1 MNLSDV
7 EALENFLNTPSWR
20 DLINS
25 FWRNEPIQN
34 ICSLTVYPFDLTKVI
49 PFGIDG
55 TIHINNQDT
64 EVHGIFARSALSLA
78 RITLCNKQII
88 PYFNNFLDYAPYT
101 RIEVFIPFLGIIE
114 LSTSEF
120 MGKVLRIDYVFD
132 FNSGMA
138 SVYIMADEVIKITK
152 MAQVGQQIPIG
163 SSNQRTMFQSL
174 MQGIGGLGISAA
186 APLAM
191 PRRTFSAQMGHIG
204 GMAIDDVKSTVN
216 TISNMQMET
225 TVRGDLT
232 NAFLSY
238 YAPNNVYIIYTRPTI
253 QEPSTYK
260 SLIGKP
266 SLMSKKLNQCFGFTR
281 INSIHLENFDSAL
294 TEELTEIENLLQ
306 QGIILEKE
314 DSIKLTTPIL
324 TDLSTTDICKF
335 SFPND
340 SRAYAYRVY
349 VDGVEM
355 GYPLNWSATL
365 EGDVYTV
372 TMNNNSFPDYK
383 TYSITVQAYARQGT
397 IYKDSEVSAPI
408 TFTKAASGYTVYIS
422 DSFVWADANP
432 PEDVPTIHF
441 VYSDGTSASVS
452 CNSLAASY
460 SNVKSFTV
468 SGESIQDITYTE
480 KGTSHTVGTGMTL
493 TADITITRIEI
504 YCLAGDT
511 LITMADGTERR
522 IDSLAVGDEVL
533 SYNPVTMELE
543 ADRITYSDAG
553 ANKTYNYYD
562 IWEFSD
568 GRILK
573 TVHRHRL
580 YNVESQG
587 MVNMDEWQLGEHALT
602 RDGCAALVKHTH
614 VSETVN
620 HYTIFTGNQ
629 NYFANGLLAG
639 NKYTPD
645 MELCS
650 LCG

>member
-1 MNLSDV
+1 MSTNVNTPNYRYSPYTKFNSGYIMNLSDV
-7 EALENFLNTPSWR
+7 EALENFLNTPSWG

-64 EVHGIFARSALSLA
+64 KVHGIFARSALSLA

-266 SLMSKKLNQCFGFTR
+266 SLMSKKLNQCFGFTQ

-294 TEELTEIENLLQ
+294 TEELTEIENLLT

-365 EGDVYTV
+365 EDDVYTVTMNNNSFPDCKTYSITVQAYARQGTIYKDSDISSPLSWTKSKIKLTTPILTDLSTTDICKFSFPNDSRAYAYRVYVDGVEMGYPLNWSATLEDAVYTV

-383 TYSITVQAYARQGT
+383 TYSITVQAYSNNEQYENSD
-397 IYKDSEVSAPI
+397 ISSPLSW
-408 TFTKAASGYTVYIS
+408 TKATSTVTVTLNSAGIL
-422 DSFVWADANP
+422 DDAEPDYNEYMNVGNNP
-432 PEDVPTIHF
+432 
-441 VYSDGTSASVS
+441 
-452 CNSLAASY
+452 
-460 SNVKSFTV
+460 K
-468 SGESIQDITYTE
+468 
-480 KGTSHTVGTGMTL
+480 
-493 TADITITRIEI
+493 
-504 YCLAGDT
+504 
-511 LITMADGTERR
+511 
-522 IDSLAVGDEVL
+522 
-533 SYNPVTMELE
+533 
-543 ADRITYSDAG
+543 
-553 ANKTYNYYD
+553 
-562 IWEFSD
+562 
-568 GRILK
+568 
-573 TVHRHRL
+573 
-580 YNVESQG
+580 
-587 MVNMDEWQLGEHALT
+587 
-602 RDGCAALVKHTH
+602 
-614 VSETVN
+614 
-620 HYTIFTGNQ
+620 
-629 NYFANGLLAG
+629 
-639 NKYTPD
+639 
-645 MELCS
+645 
-650 LCG
+650 

>member
-1 MNLSDV
+1 MSTNISFPHYSYAPYTKFNNAY
-7 EALENFLNTPSWR
+7 ALTSTEVTAFESYLNTPTWG

-25 FWRNEPIQN
+25 LWRNEPIQN
-34 ICSLTVYPFDLTKVI
+34 VCSLTIYPFDIANVTPDVMVDSNI
-49 PFGIDG
+49 Y
-55 TIHINNQDT
+55 INNKDT
-64 EVHGIFARSALSLA
+64 GIASKLISNGLVLA
-78 RITLCNKQII
+78 RVNICNKQII

-174 MQGIGGLGISAA
+174 LQGIGGLGTSAA
-186 APLAM
+186 APFVM
-191 PRRTFSAQMGHIG
+191 PRSTFSAQMRHIG

-238 YAPNNVYIIYTRPTI
+238 YTPNNVYIIYTRPTI

-266 SLMSKKLNQCFGFTR
+266 SLMSKKLNQCFGFTQ

-294 TEELTEIENLLQ
+294 TEELTEIENLLT

-314 DSIKLTTPIL
+314 DSIELTTPILTDLSTTDICKFSFPNDSRAYAYRVYVDGVEMGYPLNWSATLEDDVYTVTMNNNSFPDYKTYSITVQAYARQGTIYKDSDISSPLSWTKSKIKLTTPIL

-365 EGDVYTV
+365 ENDVYTV

-383 TYSITVQAYARQGT
+383 TYSITVQAYSNNEQYENSDISSPLSWTKATSTVTVTLNSAGILDDAEPDYNEYMNVGNNYPTRSSYEYRGAYSNKSYALNSSGEQVTSIQVPSGT
-397 IYKDSEVSAPI
+397 ILYMARISPDDYIVYRHTETISSD
-408 TFTKAASGYTVYIS
+408 TTVTLY
-422 DSFVWADANP
+422 
-432 PEDVPTIHF
+432 
-441 VYSDGTSASVS
+441 Y
-452 CNSLAASY
+452 NSKPS
-460 SNVKSFTV
+460 
-468 SGESIQDITYTE
+468 
-480 KGTSHTVGTGMTL
+480 
-493 TADITITRIEI
+493 
-504 YCLAGDT
+504 
-511 LITMADGTERR
+511 
-522 IDSLAVGDEVL
+522 
-533 SYNPVTMELE
+533 
-543 ADRITYSDAG
+543 
-553 ANKTYNYYD
+553 
-562 IWEFSD
+562 
-568 GRILK
+568 
-573 TVHRHRL
+573 
-580 YNVESQG
+580 
-587 MVNMDEWQLGEHALT
+587 
-602 RDGCAALVKHTH
+602 
-614 VSETVN
+614 
-620 HYTIFTGNQ
+620 
-629 NYFANGLLAG
+629 
-639 NKYTPD
+639 
-645 MELCS
+645 
-650 LCG
+650 

>member
-1 MNLSDV
+1 MSTNISFPHYSYAPYTKFNNAY
-7 EALENFLNTPSWR
+7 ALTSTEVTDFENYLNTPTWG

-25 FWRNEPIQN
+25 LWRNEPIQN
-34 ICSLTVYPFDLTKVI
+34 VCSLTIYPFDITNVTPDVMVDSNI
-49 PFGIDG
+49 Y
-55 TIHINNQDT
+55 INNNDT
-64 EVHGIFARSALSLA
+64 GIASKLISNGLVLA
-78 RITLCNKQII
+78 RVNICNKQII

-174 MQGIGGLGISAA
+174 LQGIGGLGISAA
-186 APLAM
+186 APFVM
-191 PRRTFSAQMGHIG
+191 PRSTFSAQMRHIG

-216 TISNMQMET
+216 TLSNMQMET

-266 SLMSKKLNQCFGFTR
+266 SLTSKKLNQCFGFTQ

-294 TEELTEIENLLQ
+294 TEELTEIENLLT

-314 DSIKLTTPIL
+314 DSIELTTPILTDLSTTDICKFSFPNDSRAYAYRVYVDGVEMGYPLNWSATLENDVYTVTMNNNSFPDYKTYSITVQAYARQGTIYKDSDISSPLSWTKSKIKLTTPIL

-365 EGDVYTV
+365 ENDVYTV

-383 TYSITVQAYARQGT
+383 TYSITVQAYSNNEQYENSDISSPLSWTKATSTVTVTLNSAGILDDAEPDYNEYMNVGNNYPTRNNYEYRGAYSKKSYALNSSGEQVTSIQVPSGT
-397 IYKDSEVSAPI
+397 ILYMAR
-408 TFTKAASGYTVYIS
+408 IS
-422 DSFVWADANP
+422 PDD
-432 PEDVPTIHF
+432 
-441 VYSDGTSASVS
+441 
-452 CNSLAASY
+452 
-460 SNVKSFTV
+460 
-468 SGESIQDITYTE
+468 
-480 KGTSHTVGTGMTL
+480 
-493 TADITITRIEI
+493 
-504 YCLAGDT
+504 
-511 LITMADGTERR
+511 
-522 IDSLAVGDEVL
+522 
-533 SYNPVTMELE
+533 
-543 ADRITYSDAG
+543 
-553 ANKTYNYYD
+553 
-562 IWEFSD
+562 
-568 GRILK
+568 
-573 TVHRHRL
+573 
-580 YNVESQG
+580 YNVYQ
-587 MVNMDEWQLGEHALT
+587 
-602 RDGCAALVKHTH
+602 HT
-614 VSETVN
+614 ETISSDTTVTLYYN
-620 HYTIFTGNQ
+620 S
-629 NYFANGLLAG
+629 
-639 NKYTPD
+639 KP
-645 MELCS
+645 S
-650 LCG
+650 

>member
-1 MNLSDV
+1 MSTNISFPHYSYAPYTKFNNAY
-7 EALENFLNTPSWR
+7 ALTSTEVTAFESYLNTPTWG

-25 FWRNEPIQN
+25 LWRNEPIQN
-34 ICSLTVYPFDLTKVI
+34 VCSLTIYPFDIANVTPDVMVDSNI
-49 PFGIDG
+49 Y
-55 TIHINNQDT
+55 INNKDT
-64 EVHGIFARSALSLA
+64 GIASKLISNGLVLA
-78 RITLCNKQII
+78 RVNICNKQII

-174 MQGIGGLGISAA
+174 LQGIGGLGISAA
-186 APLAM
+186 APFVM
-191 PRRTFSAQMGHIG
+191 PRSAFSAQMRHIG

-266 SLMSKKLNQCFGFTR
+266 SLMSKKLNQCFGFTQ

-294 TEELTEIENLLQ
+294 TEELTEIENLLT

-314 DSIKLTTPIL
+314 DSIELTTPILTDLSTTDICKFSFPNDSRAYAYRVYVDGVEMGYPLNWSATLEDDVYTVTMNNNSFPDYKTYSITVQAYARQGTIYKDSDISSPLSWTKSKIKLTTPIL

-365 EGDVYTV
+365 EDDVYTV

-383 TYSITVQAYARQGT
+383 TYSITVQAYSNNEQYENSD
-397 IYKDSEVSAPI
+397 ISSPLSW
-408 TFTKAASGYTVYIS
+408 TKATSTVTVTLNSAGIL
-422 DSFVWADANP
+422 DDAEP
-432 PEDVPTIHF
+432 D
-441 VYSDGTSASVS
+441 
-452 CNSLAASY
+452 
-460 SNVKSFTV
+460 
-468 SGESIQDITYTE
+468 
-480 KGTSHTVGTGMTL
+480 
-493 TADITITRIEI
+493 
-504 YCLAGDT
+504 
-511 LITMADGTERR
+511 
-522 IDSLAVGDEVL
+522 
-533 SYNPVTMELE
+533 YNE
-543 ADRITYSDAG
+543 
-553 ANKTYNYYD
+553 
-562 IWEFSD
+562 
-568 GRILK
+568 
-573 TVHRHRL
+573 
-580 YNVESQG
+580 
-587 MVNMDEWQLGEHALT
+587 
-602 RDGCAALVKHTH
+602 
-614 VSETVN
+614 
-620 HYTIFTGNQ
+620 
-629 NYFANGLLAG
+629 
-639 NKYTPD
+639 
-645 MELCS
+645 
-650 LCG
+650 

>member
-1 MNLSDV
+1 MSTNISFPHYSYAPYTKFNNAY
-7 EALENFLNTPSWR
+7 ALTSTEVTAFENYLNTPTWG

-25 FWRNEPIQN
+25 LWRNEPIQN
-34 ICSLTVYPFDLTKVI
+34 VCSLTIYPFDIANVTPDVMVDSNI
-49 PFGIDG
+49 Y
-55 TIHINNQDT
+55 INNNDT
-64 EVHGIFARSALSLA
+64 GIASKLISNGLVLA
-78 RITLCNKQII
+78 RVNICNKQII

-101 RIEVFIPFLGIIE
+101 RIEVFIPFLGLIE

-174 MQGIGGLGISAA
+174 LQGIGGLGISAA
-186 APLAM
+186 ASFVM

-266 SLMSKKLNQCFGFTR
+266 SLMSKKLNQCFGFTQ

-294 TEELTEIENLLQ
+294 TEELTEIENLLT

-314 DSIKLTTPIL
+314 DSIELTTPIL

-365 EGDVYTV
+365 ENDVYTV

-397 IYKDSEVSAPI
+397 IYKDSDISSPLSW
-408 TFTKAASGYTVYIS
+408 TKATSTVTVTLNSAGIL
-422 DSFVWADANP
+422 DDAEPDYN
-432 PEDVPTIHF
+432 EYMNVGNNYPTRSS
-441 VYSDGTSASVS
+441 YEYRGA
-452 CNSLAASY
+452 Y
-460 SNVKSFTV
+460 SNKSYALNS
-468 SGESIQDITYTE
+468 SGEQVTSIQVPSGTILYMARISPDDYIVYQHTE
-480 KGTSHTVGTGMTL
+480 TISSDTTVTL
-493 TADITITRIEI
+493 
-504 YCLAGDT
+504 Y
-511 LITMADGTERR
+511 
-522 IDSLAVGDEVL
+522 
-533 SYNPVTMELE
+533 YNSKP
-543 ADRITYSDAG
+543 S
-553 ANKTYNYYD
+553 
-562 IWEFSD
+562 
-568 GRILK
+568 
-573 TVHRHRL
+573 
-580 YNVESQG
+580 
-587 MVNMDEWQLGEHALT
+587 
-602 RDGCAALVKHTH
+602 
-614 VSETVN
+614 
-620 HYTIFTGNQ
+620 
-629 NYFANGLLAG
+629 
-639 NKYTPD
+639 
-645 MELCS
+645 
-650 LCG
+650 

>member
-1 MNLSDV
+1 MSTNISFPHYSYAPYTKFNNAY
-7 EALENFLNTPSWR
+7 ALTSTEVTAFENYLNTPTWG

-25 FWRNEPIQN
+25 LWRNEPIQN
-34 ICSLTVYPFDLTKVI
+34 VCSLTIYPFDITNVTPDVMVDSNI
-49 PFGIDG
+49 Y
-55 TIHINNQDT
+55 INNSDT
-64 EVHGIFARSALSLA
+64 GIASKLISNGLVLA
-78 RITLCNKQII
+78 RVNICNKQII

-174 MQGIGGLGISAA
+174 LQGIGGLGISAA
-186 APLAM
+186 ASFVM

-266 SLMSKKLNQCFGFTR
+266 SLMSKKLNQCFGFTQ

-294 TEELTEIENLLQ
+294 TEELTEIENLLT

-365 EGDVYTV
+365 KDDVYTV
-372 TMNNNSFPDYK
+372 TMNNNSFSDYK
-383 TYSITVQAYARQGT
+383 TYSITVQAYSNNEQYENSDISSPLSWTKATSTVTVTLNSAGILDDAEPDYNEYMNVGNNYPTRSSYEYRGAYSNKSYALNSSGEQVTSIQVPSGT
-397 IYKDSEVSAPI
+397 ILYMARISPDDYIVYQHTETISSD
-408 TFTKAASGYTVYIS
+408 TTVTLY
-422 DSFVWADANP
+422 
-432 PEDVPTIHF
+432 
-441 VYSDGTSASVS
+441 Y
-452 CNSLAASY
+452 NSKPS
-460 SNVKSFTV
+460 
-468 SGESIQDITYTE
+468 
-480 KGTSHTVGTGMTL
+480 
-493 TADITITRIEI
+493 
-504 YCLAGDT
+504 
-511 LITMADGTERR
+511 
-522 IDSLAVGDEVL
+522 
-533 SYNPVTMELE
+533 
-543 ADRITYSDAG
+543 
-553 ANKTYNYYD
+553 
-562 IWEFSD
+562 
-568 GRILK
+568 
-573 TVHRHRL
+573 
-580 YNVESQG
+580 
-587 MVNMDEWQLGEHALT
+587 
-602 RDGCAALVKHTH
+602 
-614 VSETVN
+614 
-620 HYTIFTGNQ
+620 
-629 NYFANGLLAG
+629 
-639 NKYTPD
+639 
-645 MELCS
+645 
-650 LCG
+650 

>member
-1 MNLSDV
+1 MSTNVDTPNYRYSPYTKFNSGYIMNLSDV

-174 MQGIGGLGISAA
+174 LLGIGGLGISAA
-186 APLAM
+186 APFVM

-266 SLMSKKLNQCFGFTR
+266 SLMSKKLNQCFGFTQ

-294 TEELTEIENLLQ
+294 TEELTEIENLLT

-314 DSIKLTTPIL
+314 DSIELTTPILTDLSTTDICKFSFPNDSRAYAYRVYVDGVEMGYSLNWSATLEDDVYTVTMNNNSFPDYKTYSITVQAYARQGTIYKDSDISSPLSWTKSKIKLTTPIL

-355 GYPLNWSATL
+355 GYSLNWSATL
-365 EGDVYTV
+365 EDDVYTV

-383 TYSITVQAYARQGT
+383 TYSITVQAYSNNEQYENSDISSPLSWTKATSTVTVTLNSAGILDDAEPDYNEYMNVGNNYPTRSSYEYRGAYSNKSYALNSSGEQVTSIQVPSGT
-397 IYKDSEVSAPI
+397 ILYMARISPDDYIVYQHTETISSD
-408 TFTKAASGYTVYIS
+408 TTVTLY
-422 DSFVWADANP
+422 
-432 PEDVPTIHF
+432 
-441 VYSDGTSASVS
+441 Y
-452 CNSLAASY
+452 NSKPS
-460 SNVKSFTV
+460 
-468 SGESIQDITYTE
+468 
-480 KGTSHTVGTGMTL
+480 
-493 TADITITRIEI
+493 
-504 YCLAGDT
+504 
-511 LITMADGTERR
+511 
-522 IDSLAVGDEVL
+522 
-533 SYNPVTMELE
+533 
-543 ADRITYSDAG
+543 
-553 ANKTYNYYD
+553 
-562 IWEFSD
+562 
-568 GRILK
+568 
-573 TVHRHRL
+573 
-580 YNVESQG
+580 
-587 MVNMDEWQLGEHALT
+587 
-602 RDGCAALVKHTH
+602 
-614 VSETVN
+614 
-620 HYTIFTGNQ
+620 
-629 NYFANGLLAG
+629 
-639 NKYTPD
+639 
-645 MELCS
+645 
-650 LCG
+650 

>member
-1 MNLSDV
+1 MSTNISFPHYSYAPYTRFNNAY
-7 EALENFLNTPSWR
+7 ALTSTEVTAFENYLNTPTWG

-25 FWRNEPIQN
+25 LWRNEPIQN
-34 ICSLTVYPFDLTKVI
+34 VCSLTIYPFDITNVTPDVMVDSNI
-49 PFGIDG
+49 Y
-55 TIHINNQDT
+55 INNNDT
-64 EVHGIFARSALSLA
+64 GIASKLISNGLVLA
-78 RITLCNKQII
+78 RVNICNKQII

-132 FNSGMA
+132 FNFGMA

-174 MQGIGGLGISAA
+174 LQGIGGLGISAA
-186 APLAM
+186 APFVM
-191 PRRTFSAQMGHIG
+191 PRSTFSAQMRHIG

-266 SLMSKKLNQCFGFTR
+266 SLMSKKLNQCFGFTQ

-294 TEELTEIENLLQ
+294 TEELTEIENLLT

-365 EGDVYTV
+365 EDDVYTV

-397 IYKDSEVSAPI
+397 IYKDSDISSPLSWTKSKIKLTTPILTDLSTTDICKFSFPNDSRAYAYRVYVDGVKMGYPLNWSATLEDDAYTVTMNNNSFPDYKTYSI
-408 TFTKAASGYTVYIS
+408 TVQAYSNNEQYENSDISSPLSWTKATSTVTVTLKSAGIL
-422 DSFVWADANP
+422 DDAEPDYN
-432 PEDVPTIHF
+432 EYMNVGNNYPTRSS
-441 VYSDGTSASVS
+441 YEYRGA
-452 CNSLAASY
+452 Y
-460 SNVKSFTV
+460 SNKSYALNS
-468 SGESIQDITYTE
+468 SGEQVTSIQVPSGTILYMVRISPDDYIVYQHTE
-480 KGTSHTVGTGMTL
+480 TISSDTTVTL
-493 TADITITRIEI
+493 
-504 YCLAGDT
+504 Y
-511 LITMADGTERR
+511 
-522 IDSLAVGDEVL
+522 
-533 SYNPVTMELE
+533 YNSKP
-543 ADRITYSDAG
+543 S
-553 ANKTYNYYD
+553 
-562 IWEFSD
+562 
-568 GRILK
+568 
-573 TVHRHRL
+573 
-580 YNVESQG
+580 
-587 MVNMDEWQLGEHALT
+587 
-602 RDGCAALVKHTH
+602 
-614 VSETVN
+614 
-620 HYTIFTGNQ
+620 
-629 NYFANGLLAG
+629 
-639 NKYTPD
+639 
-645 MELCS
+645 
-650 LCG
+650 

>member
-1 MNLSDV
+1 MSTNVNTPNYRYSPYTKFNSGYIMNLSDV

-25 FWRNEPIQN
+25 FWRSEPIQN

-174 MQGIGGLGISAA
+174 LQGIGGLGISAA
-186 APLAM
+186 APFVM

-266 SLMSKKLNQCFGFTR
+266 SLMSKKLNQCFGFTQ

-294 TEELTEIENLLQ
+294 TEELTEIENLLT

-314 DSIKLTTPIL
+314 DSIELTTPIL

-365 EGDVYTV
+365 ENDVYTV

-383 TYSITVQAYARQGT
+383 TYSITVQAYSNNEQYENSDISSPLSWTKATSTVTVTLNSAGILDDAEPDYNEYMNVGNNNRSSYEYRGAYSNKSYVLNSSGEQVTSIQVPSGT
-397 IYKDSEVSAPI
+397 ILYMARISPDDYIVYQHTETISSD
-408 TFTKAASGYTVYIS
+408 TTVTLY
-422 DSFVWADANP
+422 
-432 PEDVPTIHF
+432 
-441 VYSDGTSASVS
+441 Y
-452 CNSLAASY
+452 NSKPS
-460 SNVKSFTV
+460 
-468 SGESIQDITYTE
+468 
-480 KGTSHTVGTGMTL
+480 
-493 TADITITRIEI
+493 
-504 YCLAGDT
+504 
-511 LITMADGTERR
+511 
-522 IDSLAVGDEVL
+522 
-533 SYNPVTMELE
+533 
-543 ADRITYSDAG
+543 
-553 ANKTYNYYD
+553 
-562 IWEFSD
+562 
-568 GRILK
+568 
-573 TVHRHRL
+573 
-580 YNVESQG
+580 
-587 MVNMDEWQLGEHALT
+587 
-602 RDGCAALVKHTH
+602 
-614 VSETVN
+614 
-620 HYTIFTGNQ
+620 
-629 NYFANGLLAG
+629 
-639 NKYTPD
+639 
-645 MELCS
+645 
-650 LCG
+650 